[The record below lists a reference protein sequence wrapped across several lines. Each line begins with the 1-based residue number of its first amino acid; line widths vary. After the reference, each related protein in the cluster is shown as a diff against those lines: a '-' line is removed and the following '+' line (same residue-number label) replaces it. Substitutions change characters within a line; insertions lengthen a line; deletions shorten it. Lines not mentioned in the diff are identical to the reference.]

1 MSPMVTTPKLKRAA
15 QACLLACALLVLGA
29 PLAAQAES
37 YQDGRSGHSFL
48 SWRGSVDTRTGYTG
62 ASGSINRPHRSDWL
76 RKLREQRRY
85 EEYVREQNAR
95 QSTAACGFTGAPS
108 YCYKLITKPRYPAEY
123 RVVRY

>member
-1 MSPMVTTPKLKRAA
+1 MILMVTLPELKRAA
-15 QACLLACALLVLGA
+15 GACLLACALLVLGA
-29 PLAAQAES
+29 PLAHAEG
-37 YQDGRSGHSFL
+37 YRDGRSGYSFL
-48 SWRGSVDTRTGYTG
+48 NWSGSENSRTGYTG

-85 EEYVREQNAR
+85 EEYVREQNAK

-108 YCYKLITKPRYPAEY
+108 YCYKLVTKPRYPAEY